1 MFRIKLNNYFENIS
15 LNKKISRTNKEK
27 LNKIDNLRK
36 IKKIRRIIIKIK
48 IKPMYIHKKINK
60 KK

>member
-48 IKPMYIHKKINK
+48 IKQMYIHKKINK

>member
-36 IKKIRRIIIKIK
+36 IKK
-48 IKPMYIHKKINK
+48 NK
-60 KK
+60 KDNYKN